1 MTYLTSTNGNTTKS
15 SASQAEVVVSLQRI
29 SIEPLLKYTK
39 FRVTSV
45 VNDFSPGTFLLQ
57 NENWA
62 ILLFYLM
69 SRMSELSSE
78 RVIFP
83 AAGLWQFAGVGSL
96 HRRHSTSRRP
106 ILHYYPRIYY
116 FDSFQFYFFNEVQI
130 SYWMVRKL
138 QCKIN
143 LKSRSSLDHHFRS
156 QRLEVWT
163 KNCNT
168 SILCGNDSVY
178 GLPIQSEDW
187 RVSTTELAGTL
198 DGLVAMRS
206 SERADWARISSID
219 LDPRSVVPTSA
230 PREENA

>member
-83 AAGLWQFAGVGSL
+83 AAGL
-96 HRRHSTSRRP
+96 
-106 ILHYYPRIYY
+106 
-116 FDSFQFYFFNEVQI
+116 
-130 SYWMVRKL
+130 
-138 QCKIN
+138 
-143 LKSRSSLDHHFRS
+143 
-156 QRLEVWT
+156 
-163 KNCNT
+163 
-168 SILCGNDSVY
+168 
-178 GLPIQSEDW
+178 
-187 RVSTTELAGTL
+187 
-198 DGLVAMRS
+198 
-206 SERADWARISSID
+206 
-219 LDPRSVVPTSA
+219 
-230 PREENA
+230 